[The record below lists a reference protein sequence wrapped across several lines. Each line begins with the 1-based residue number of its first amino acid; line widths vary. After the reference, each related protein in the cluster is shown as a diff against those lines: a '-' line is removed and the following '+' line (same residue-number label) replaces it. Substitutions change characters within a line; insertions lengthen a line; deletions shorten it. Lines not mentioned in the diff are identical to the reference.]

1 MEAFVTLELVG
12 QGSFGKVY
20 KGRRRGTA
28 EIVALKFIPK
38 RSRTTK
44 ELQVSARI
52 WSLPALPHH
61 DALRAG
67 RCAALVVGSIRSGRL
82 RSTALVFGSGAWCF
96 EVDCGVVKRL
106 ACSCTRLH
114 PIVTLLSPLE

>member
-1 MEAFVTLELVG
+1 LIFKLAASVLLFGVDEAGLAMEAFVTLELVG

-44 ELQVSARI
+44 ELQVSEA
-52 WSLPALPHH
+52 SA
-61 DALRAG
+61 
-67 RCAALVVGSIRSGRL
+67 VG
-82 RSTALVFGSGAWCF
+82 CM
-96 EVDCGVVKRL
+96 
-106 ACSCTRLH
+106 
-114 PIVTLLSPLE
+114 

>member
-1 MEAFVTLELVG
+1 LFGVDEAGLAMEAFVTLELVG

-44 ELQVSARI
+44 ELQVSEDKCKFVLA
-52 WSLPALPHH
+52 A
-61 DALRAG
+61 
-67 RCAALVVGSIRSGRL
+67 CAAP
-82 RSTALVFGSGAWCF
+82 W
-96 EVDCGVVKRL
+96 KW
-106 ACSCTRLH
+106 
-114 PIVTLLSPLE
+114 